1 MLTYKEEFDT
11 FMASYSAGA
20 VSAEIIGREICQMA
34 QYFCT
39 ANLDKA
45 MAEKAFNKIYAQLSS
60 ATEDSGKP
68 ISSAKATIMAE
79 ATPEYEKLLDAKTE
93 VENVDQMIN
102 ALKSLQKGVLQE
114 FAHVSV

>member
-1 MLTYKEEFDT
+1 MLTYKEEFDS

-20 VSAEIIGREICQMA
+20 VSAEVIGREICQMA

-39 ANLDKA
+39 ANMNKA
-45 MAEKAFNKIYAQLSS
+45 AAEKCYNRIIAQLSS
-60 ATEDSGKP
+60 SIDNGKP
-68 ISSAKATIMAE
+68 ISSAKATTLSE
-79 ATPEYEKLLDAKTE
+79 ATPEYEKMLDAKTE
-93 VENVDQMIN
+93 LENIDQIIN